1 MGGILGQLNRLVK
14 DVSQRT
20 SDALSK
26 QQAALVRGKV
36 SGKQVFDDEGT
47 LLVDAGHIIDDSVIQ
62 HASDAGKLSQL
73 VMAAGAARVQD
84 FREAAQDK
92 IDRTGGGQEARY
104 LDSVEE
110 YGAARGYIG
119 KYAGVDVTDVRGNVV
134 IPTGKKINEDD
145 VRIAREAGLLSALVF
160 AAQQPYTPPEPEPE
174 PARARGPFESDEDEA
189 FTSEIAGADEASPVP
204 RRRIALM
211 DPSSASLSEPA
222 KD

>member
-1 MGGILGQLNRLVK
+1 MGGIFGQLNRLVK

-47 LLVDAGHIIDDSVIQ
+47 LLVDAGHIIDDSVIER
-62 HASDAGKLSQL
+62 ASDAGKLSQL

-84 FREAAQDK
+84 FREAAQDQ
-92 IDRTGGGQEARY
+92 IDRTGGAQEARY

-110 YGAARGYIG
+110 YGAARSFIG
-119 KYAGVDVTDVRGNVV
+119 RYTGVDVTYFRGNVV
-134 IPTGKKINEDD
+134 IPTGKKINDDD
-145 VRIAREAGLLSALVF
+145 VRIARDAGLLSALVF
-160 AAQQPYTPPEPEPE
+160 AAQQPYSPPEPEPE
-174 PARARGPFESDEDEA
+174 PPRVRGPFESDEDEA
-189 FTSEIAGADEASPVP
+189 FPSELPGADEATPLP

-211 DPSSASLSEPA
+211 DPSAASPTEPA
-222 KD
+222 ND